1 MLYFFHA
8 GKLSQYS
15 NKAMKGD
22 RNKMNDHD
30 IIQMIYEDMQGMK
43 ADMQGMKADMRDMKA
58 DMQDMKADI
67 RGLKVTT
74 ADLERKVTDLQLTI
88 ENEIRPNIRIIA
100 ENHLDLSRKLEKALE
115 LESERAM
122 TMIRVTRLESDMK
135 RVKTYIGLD
144 TASAAKN

>member
-1 MLYFFHA
+1 
-8 GKLSQYS
+8 
-15 NKAMKGD
+15 
-22 RNKMNDHD
+22 MNDHD

-144 TASAAKN
+144 TAPAAKN

>member
-1 MLYFFHA
+1 
-8 GKLSQYS
+8 
-15 NKAMKGD
+15 
-22 RNKMNDHD
+22 MNDHD

-43 ADMQGMKADMRDMKA
+43 ADMQGMKADMQGMKADMQDMKA

-67 RGLKVTT
+67 RGLKITT
-74 ADLERKVTDLQLTI
+74 ADLERKVTDIQLTI

-122 TMIRVTRLESDMK
+122 TLIRVTRLESDMK

-144 TASAAKN
+144 TSSAATN